1 MLKEK
6 EECGVQ
12 PIFFNVPVLKKTVF
26 QKKWTGLKKL
36 NWFDKKMNQFK
47 QIQLVLKKMNQFKKY
62 LTTLEIKWSQF
73 KKLNYNIYKSS
84 VTALVR

>member
-1 MLKEK
+1 MNRFKE
-6 EECGVQ
+6 
-12 PIFFNVPVLKKTVF
+12 I
-26 QKKWTGLKKL
+26 KL
-36 NWFDKKMNQFK
+36 VCQKMNQFK
-47 QIQLVLKKMNQFKKY
+47 QIKLVLKKMNQFKKY

>member
-12 PIFFNVPVLKKTVF
+12 PIFFNVPVLKKNCFPTKMNRF
-26 QKKWTGLKKL
+26 KKL

-47 QIQLVLKKMNQFKKY
+47 QIKLVLKKMNQFKKY
-62 LTTLEIKWSQF
+62 LTTLEIK
-73 KKLNYNIYKSS
+73 
-84 VTALVR
+84 